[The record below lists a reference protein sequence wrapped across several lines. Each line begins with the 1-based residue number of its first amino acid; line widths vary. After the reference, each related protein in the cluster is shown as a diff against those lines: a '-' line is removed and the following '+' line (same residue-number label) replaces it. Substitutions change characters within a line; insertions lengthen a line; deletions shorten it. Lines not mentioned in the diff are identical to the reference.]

1 MAISKE
7 VKVGVFAVMALTVL
21 YLGFNYL
28 KGVDFLASTNKYYVI
43 YNDVGGL
50 TKSNPVNIS
59 GFTVG
64 RVSRIK
70 LLQDR
75 KNKIL
80 VELDI
85 DSDIVLG
92 DTALAKLNADLLG
105 SVSIIIYP
113 GDISN
118 PKEPG
123 DTLRAR
129 VDPDLTEL
137 IAENAQPLSD
147 NLQVTIR
154 KLNVLLEDMA
164 GSGEEI
170 KKALESFTKLTNN
183 VNARIYENRED
194 LKATIT
200 EFKKLSQNLNKTVK
214 DLQPTL
220 NNFEVLS
227 DSLSHLEF
235 NSTLKRVDSLLENIN
250 GLVQTFDND
259 SSSLGKLMNDDEL
272 YESMNKTMKDLDS
285 LLIHI
290 NENPKHFFAPLG
302 KSKKKIEK
310 DAAKQANQ

>member
-7 VKVGVFAVMALTVL
+7 VKVGVFAVLAITVL

-43 YNDVGGL
+43 YDDVGGL

-105 SVSIIIYP
+105 SVSIIVFP

-154 KLNVLLEDMA
+154 KLNVLLEDMN
-164 GSGEEI
+164 GSGTEI
-170 KKALESFTKLTNN
+170 KKALESFTKLSNN

-194 LKATIT
+194 LKATIS
-200 EFKKLSQNLNKTVK
+200 EFKKLSENLNKTVK
-214 DLQPTL
+214 DLGPTL
-220 NNFEVLS
+220 QNFETLS
-227 DSLSHLEF
+227 DSLKSLQL
-235 NSTLKRVDSLLENIN
+235 NATLQRVDTLLEHLT
-250 GLVQTFDND
+250 LVTQQFEND
-259 SSSLGKLMNDDEL
+259 SSTFGKLMNDDEL
-272 YESMNKTMKDLDS
+272 YIALNKTISDLDS
-285 LLIHI
+285 LLIHM

-310 DAAKQANQ
+310 EAARQGGQ

>member
-50 TKSNPVNIS
+50 TRSNPVNIS

-64 RVSRIK
+64 RVSNIK
-70 LLQDR
+70 LLQDQ

-105 SVSIIIYP
+105 SVSIIIFP

-123 DTLRAR
+123 DTLRAK

-164 GSGEEI
+164 GSGAEI
-170 KKALESFTKLTNN
+170 KKALESFTKLSNN

-200 EFKKLSQNLNKTVK
+200 EFKKLSQNLNKTVAG
-214 DLQPTL
+214 LQPTL
-220 NNFEVLS
+220 KNFEVLS
-227 DSLSHLEF
+227 DSLSNLEF
-235 NSTLKRVDSLLENIN
+235 NSTLKRVDSLLETIHS
-250 GLVQTFDND
+250 VATKFESDT
-259 SSSLGKLMNDDEL
+259 SSFGKLMNDDEL
-272 YESMNKTMKDLDS
+272 YESLNKTISDLDS
-285 LLIHI
+285 LLIHV
-290 NENPKHFFAPLG
+290 NENPKHFLAPLG

-310 DAAKQANQ
+310 DAAKQTN